1 MPRAKEVAM
10 PDWHILYEAVVGETN
25 PSVFERLVFETED
38 AIWRRLR
45 ELSKN
50 PDGPLELSAI
60 SDAVEVILRLK
71 VERLGWPNPTGS
83 ARSFPSARYAH
94 TFLFMCPDCNM
105 PIAISRIRPE
115 RNLET
120 IESRKFDL
128 KCAYCNESSA
138 MPAPMAKAHWV
149 TDWA

>member
-1 MPRAKEVAM
+1 V
-10 PDWHILYEAVVGETN
+10 DI
-25 PSVFERLVFETED
+25 
-38 AIWRRLR
+38 RRLKKLR
-45 ELSKN
+45 EDFDALN
-50 PDGPLELSAI
+50 PDGPSELNAI
-60 SDAVEVILRLK
+60 SNAVEVILRLK

-83 ARSFPSARYAH
+83 ARSFPAARYAH
-94 TFLFMCPDCNM
+94 TFLFMCPECNM

-128 KCAYCNESSA
+128 KCAYCNETP
-138 MPAPMAKAHWV
+138 MPAPMAMAHWV